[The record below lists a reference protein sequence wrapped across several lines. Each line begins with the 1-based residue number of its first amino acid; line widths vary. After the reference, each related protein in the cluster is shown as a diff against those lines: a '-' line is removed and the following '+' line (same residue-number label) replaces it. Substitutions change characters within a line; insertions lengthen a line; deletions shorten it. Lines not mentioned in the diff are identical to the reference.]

1 MRVATITPY
10 HSEPRPWLERC
21 IQSVQK
27 QTHAATHFMV
37 SDGLPQDWIDDV
49 DGIRHVR
56 LGASHRDY
64 GNTPRAIGGLL
75 AARESFDAVCF
86 LDADNWYEPEHVQ
99 SCVETAMQTGAD
111 YVVAQRRLAREDGSI
126 LPIEFQEDKDGS
138 HVDTNCFFLQFGAF
152 HTLPRWILAPR
163 AMASLF
169 DRFYLKS
176 LRSEGLKEA
185 ATRKHT
191 VMYLCTWSDV
201 YRRLGETPPAFAK
214 EGISSEPFLNW
225 RKQLTPAD
233 LIRVRKLVGPAL

>member
-1 MRVATITPY
+1 MKVAVITPY

-21 IQSVQK
+21 IKSVKQ

-37 SDGLPQDWIDDV
+37 SDGLPQDWIDGV

-56 LGASHRDY
+56 LGMAHRDY

-75 AARESFDAVCF
+75 ASRESFDAVCF
-86 LDADNWYEPEHVQ
+86 LDADNWCEPEHVQ
-99 SCVETAMQTGAD
+99 CCVETALQTNAD
-111 YVVAQRRLAREDGSI
+111 YVVAQRRLVREDGSI
-126 LPIEFQEDKDGS
+126 IPVEFQEDKDGS

-152 HTLPRWILAPR
+152 HTLPRWVLAPR
-163 AMASLF
+163 PMSSLF

-176 LRSEGLKEA
+176 LRSEGLTEA
-185 ATRKHT
+185 STHRHT

-201 YRRLGETPPAFAK
+201 YRKLGETPPAFAK

-225 RKQLTPAD
+225 RKRLAASD
-233 LIRVRKLVGPAL
+233 LARVRKLVGAAL